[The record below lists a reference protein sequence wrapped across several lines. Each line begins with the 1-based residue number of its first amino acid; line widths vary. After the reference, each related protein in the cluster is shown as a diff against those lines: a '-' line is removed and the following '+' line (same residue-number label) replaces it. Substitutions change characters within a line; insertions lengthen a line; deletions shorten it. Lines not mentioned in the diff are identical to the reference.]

1 MTTED
6 IKSLRN
12 YNIAY
17 LVIGKNR
24 LRHAL
29 LTIEKH
35 CRENV
40 ADEVKRRSDH
50 YINLIAKVARD
61 AIREDW
67 ERDNT

>member
-1 MTTED
+1 MTIED

-29 LTIEKH
+29 LTIEKY
-35 CRENV
+35 CRESV
-40 ADEVKRRSDH
+40 VDEVKGRSDH
-50 YINLIAKVARD
+50 YINLIAKVTRD
-61 AIREDW
+61 ALGEDW
-67 ERDNT
+67 KRDND